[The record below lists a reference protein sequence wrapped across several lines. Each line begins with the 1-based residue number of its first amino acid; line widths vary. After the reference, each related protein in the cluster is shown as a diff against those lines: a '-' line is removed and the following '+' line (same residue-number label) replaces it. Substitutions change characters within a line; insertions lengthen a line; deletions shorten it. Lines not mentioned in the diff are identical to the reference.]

1 VTFAR
6 AFASAAAASDFL
18 VLMTY
23 AAADAELVRL
33 HGRVPPP
40 ARSPARYSPSHPVR
54 SARLRRP
61 DQPFR
66 PLPQLP
72 RDLDRRRIGE
82 HQPRRFQE
90 HLVLAGADL
99 GLDDPDPHVPL
110 VAGGEA
116 SDAVPNGLAASVGV
130 QGSLLPEEGEPRW
143 LGGGASLVIDRSSFF
158 EIPDLETSDVHP
170 NGPRAKAQR
179 YAFHQQLVLGED
191 CVAGV
196 ARFAV
201 AWSTP
206 GRSDAVMRQAT
217 VLEFA
222 PDDAM
227 EDLLVHKARV

>member
-1 VTFAR
+1 MR
-6 AFASAAAASDFL
+6 LLLASGS
-18 VLMTY
+18 
-23 AAADAELVRL
+23 
-33 HGRVPPP
+33 
-40 ARSPARYSPSHPVR
+40 R

-99 GLDDPDPHVPL
+99 GLDDPDTHVPL

-116 SDAVPNGLAASVGV
+116 SDAVPDGLGASVGI

-143 LGGGASLVIDRSSFF
+143 LGAASLV
-158 EIPDLETSDVHP
+158 IPDLETSNVHP
-170 NGPRAKAQR
+170 NGLLAKAQQ
-179 YAFHQQLVLGED
+179 YSFHQQLVLGED

-206 GRSDAVMRQAT
+206 GRSDAAMRQAT

-222 PDDAM
+222 PDDAP
-227 EDLLVHKARV
+227 EDFLVVHQARV